1 MLDECKV
8 YIDDYT
14 LRPRTAASNFT
25 FVSKA
30 QLEIEFQEKIIY
42 THMGSKIL
50 LSLVTLL
57 EVVFL
62 SGSNVVSWYF
72 LILIEKLA

>member
-1 MLDECKV
+1 MLDECKL

-14 LRPRTAASNFT
+14 RRPRTAARNFT

-30 QLEIEFQEKIIY
+30 KLEIQFQEKIIY
-42 THMGSKIL
+42 MHMGSKIL

-62 SGSNVVSWYF
+62 KW
-72 LILIEKLA
+72 E